1 MAQGVELLDEAIDL
15 ARQEKQAL
23 EDGEYDD
30 AIQLAEKRVE
40 LTGMAWNLLD
50 VASRESFKK
59 RLQILS
65 DFQKQLTELASK
77 ARLAIRNKMNRS
89 KQERRRMNAYSMAVG
104 QALQ

>member
-30 AIQLAEKRVE
+30 AIHLAEKRVE

-50 VASRESFKK
+50 MASRESFKK

-65 DFQKQLTELASK
+65 DFQKQLTELATK
-77 ARLAIRNKMNRS
+77 ARMAIRNRMNRS
-89 KQERRRMNAYSMAVG
+89 KQEKRRMNAYSMAVG

>member
-50 VASRESFKK
+50 AASRESFKK
-59 RLQILS
+59 RLQVLS
-65 DFQKQLTELASK
+65 DFQKQLIELASK
-77 ARLAIRNKMNRS
+77 ARLAIRNKMNQS